1 MSLFD
6 IPMIKIILNSPHML
20 DFENKRALFRAEMKR
35 LKRKFGNDRVIY
47 MSLDRKE
54 VFQQSFNII
63 MDKKPQDLKN
73 RVKIDFEGE

>member
-1 MSLFD
+1 
-6 IPMIKIILNSPHML
+6 
-20 DFENKRALFRAEMKR
+20 
-35 LKRKFGNDRVIY
+35 

-63 MDKKPQDLKN
+63 MDKKPDELKN